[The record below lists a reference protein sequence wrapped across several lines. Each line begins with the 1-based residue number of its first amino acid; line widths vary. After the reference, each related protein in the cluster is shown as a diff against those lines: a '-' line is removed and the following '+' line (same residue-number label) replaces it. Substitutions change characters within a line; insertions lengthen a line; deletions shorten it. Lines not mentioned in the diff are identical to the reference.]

1 MSKRKRY
8 LFEILLKTSGQ
19 YDCYKE
25 ILSSYLLALS
35 AKHAGIPEDKLLL
48 IIKKFDIEFLCESIF
63 SIYDK
68 VFSVEEIEKLIDF
81 YNGEIGKKLVSKSFV
96 QQFSGTLKNVIY
108 QIEKEMIIYEKEM
121 QV

>member
-1 MSKRKRY
+1 MNKRKRY
-8 LFEILLKTSGQ
+8 LFEILLKNSGQ
-19 YDCYKE
+19 YDCFKE

-81 YNGEIGKKLVSKSFV
+81 YNSKIGKKLVSKSFV
-96 QQFSGTLKNVIY
+96 QQFSEVLKNVIN
-108 QIEKEMIIYEKEM
+108 QIEKEMITYEREL
-121 QV
+121 